1 MILNF
6 LALNSNKIY
15 VPTESHNIT
24 LSLCVDNIDYS
35 LLIKNNL
42 EPYKH
47 SFVFHAYFLNMAIC
61 AQTVTPC
68 PQLLQ
73 NSRYIDAFAYAVA
86 SA

>member
-6 LALNSNKIY
+6 LVLNSNKIY
-15 VPTESHNIT
+15 VSNEIHYIT
-24 LSLCVDNIDYS
+24 LSFCVENIDYS

-47 SFVFHAYFLNMAIC
+47 SFVFHAYSLDMAIC
-61 AQTVTPC
+61 AQTIPPC

-73 NSRYIDAFAYAVA
+73 NSKYLDAFAYAVV